1 MTVIFAGDETSTGG
15 EGREGGASSAK
26 GEADANP
33 PRCSLPPVAA
43 KSAAAK
49 APGEK
54 AAAENAAATAV
65 KAAAAASPAAER
77 RRQADLQTA
86 KSVAAASSAA
96 ASPAAELRCQ
106 AACDLHAA
114 KLTYTPPTPSLA
126 PGPAVARA
134 AAENAAPAAEK
145 AATAEPP
152 QEAFRR
158 RGGEP
163 VGARAD
169 WPHLLTFCRHID

>member
-1 MTVIFAGDETSTGG
+1 MTVIFAGDETSTGH
-15 EGREGGASSAK
+15 EGREGGASFAK

-43 KSAAAK
+43 KSAAAAK

-54 AAAENAAATAV
+54 AAGENAAA
-65 KAAAAASPAAER
+65 
-77 RRQADLQTA
+77 
-86 KSVAAASSAA
+86 
-96 ASPAAELRCQ
+96 
-106 AACDLHAA
+106 
-114 KLTYTPPTPSLA
+114 
-126 PGPAVARA
+126 
-134 AAENAAPAAEK
+134 AAEK

-152 QEAFRR
+152 PEAFGRL
-158 RGGEP
+158 GGEP

>member
-1 MTVIFAGDETSTGG
+1 VTGIFAGDEISAGD
-15 EGREGGASSAK
+15 EGREGGASFAE
-26 GEADANP
+26 GEADANY
-33 PRCSLPPVAA
+33 PRCSLPPV
-43 KSAAAK
+43 AAAK

-54 AAAENAAATAV
+54 AAGENAAATAV
-65 KAAAAASPAAER
+65 KAAAAAE
-77 RRQADLQTA
+77 D
-86 KSVAAASSAA
+86 
-96 ASPAAELRCQ
+96 ELRCQ

-114 KLTYTPPTPSLA
+114 KLTYTPPTPS
-126 PGPAVARA
+126 GPAVARA
-134 AAENAAPAAEK
+134 AAENAAAAAEK

-152 QEAFRR
+152 PEAFRR

>member
-1 MTVIFAGDETSTGG
+1 VTAIFAGDETSTGD
-15 EGREGGASSAK
+15 EGREGEASSAK
-26 GEADANP
+26 GEAGANP
-33 PRCSLPPVAA
+33 PCCSLPPVAA
-43 KSAAAK
+43 KSAAAAK

-77 RRQADLQTA
+77 RRLADQQIA

-96 ASPAAELRCQ
+96 ASPAAKLRCQ

-114 KLTYTPPTPSLA
+114 KLTYTPPTSSLA

-134 AAENAAPAAEK
+134 AAENAAAEK

-152 QEAFRR
+152 PKAFRR
-158 RGGEP
+158 REGEP

-169 WPHLLTFCRHID
+169 WPHLLTFCLHID